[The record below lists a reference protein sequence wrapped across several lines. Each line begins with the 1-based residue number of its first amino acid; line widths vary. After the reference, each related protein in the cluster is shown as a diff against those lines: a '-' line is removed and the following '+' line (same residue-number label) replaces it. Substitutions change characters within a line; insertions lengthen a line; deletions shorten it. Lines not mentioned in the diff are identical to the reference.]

1 MSTSWCVFSSREAVP
16 DEGGIILCTTFV
28 QGSALADLQEQFGR
42 SINRSYLKPL
52 TTTVITAKSLLCKYI
67 LEDFK
72 LYLSM
77 PCLPF
82 YCLEK
87 NFSRK
92 SQLSSYTESIKVLF
106 RSEGKRRKKQR
117 EEENEI
123 FEKQNQLLTLFS
135 EKVSE
140 LYVHSATSL
149 FFNFYFYFILLYNTV
164 LVLPYID
171 INPPRV
177 YMCSQT

>member
-117 EEENEI
+117 EVKSQSPLIPHYYLFFWKHATENL
-123 FEKQNQLLTLFS
+123 KYV
-135 EKVSE
+135 KK
-140 LYVHSATSL
+140 YVHALVVSL
-149 FFNFYFYFILLYNTV
+149 
-164 LVLPYID
+164 
-171 INPPRV
+171 
-177 YMCSQT
+177 